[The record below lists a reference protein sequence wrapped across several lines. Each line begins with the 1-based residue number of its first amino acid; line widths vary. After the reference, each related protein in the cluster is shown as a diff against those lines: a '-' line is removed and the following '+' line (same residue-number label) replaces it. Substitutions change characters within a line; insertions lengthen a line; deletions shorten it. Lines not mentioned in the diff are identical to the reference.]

1 VIRFIGIDID
11 GTLLDSSGRIPH
23 ANRQAIEAALDRGVH
38 VAIVTGRSYHFA
50 RPIVGRLGLPVQL
63 IASNGAI
70 VRDLDGATLLRR
82 LLPSADAAHVL
93 AETAAF
99 RSDAAVMFDRPD
111 AGQIVSGGID
121 WQHPSRV
128 GYYTRNASII
138 HEAVPLEDCLVE
150 DPIEVMF
157 NGEVTRMRELLA
169 LLRARLDPERF
180 TLSVT
185 EYEQRDFTL
194 VDVLAGGVTK
204 GTTMALWAGRL
215 GAPREAVMAIGDN
228 YNDREMLAY
237 AGTGVVM
244 GNAVPELLVSG
255 LPVTASNDDA
265 GLAAA
270 IEKYV
275 LQSVSAAGDRE

>member
-1 VIRFIGIDID
+1 MIHSGVIRFIGIDID
-11 GTLLDSSGRIPH
+11 GTLLDSHGRIPE
-23 ANRQAIEAALDRGVH
+23 ANRQAIAAALERGVH
-38 VAIVTGRSYHFA
+38 AAIVTGRSYHFA
-50 RPIVGRLGLPVQL
+50 RPIVERLGLPVHL

-70 VRDLDGATLLRR
+70 VRDLDGTTRMRR
-82 LLPSADAAHVL
+82 LLPVADAAVVL
-93 AETAAF
+93 AETHAF
-99 RSDAAVMFDRPD
+99 RTEAAVMFDRPD

-128 GYYTRNASII
+128 GYFTRNASII
-138 HEAVPLEDCLVE
+138 REARPLETCLVE

-157 NGEVTRMRELLA
+157 NGGVARMRQLLA
-169 LLRARLDPERF
+169 LLRSRLDPERF
-180 TLSVT
+180 TISMT
-185 EYEQRDFTL
+185 EYENRDFTL

-215 GAPREAVMAIGDN
+215 GALRESIMAIGDN
-228 YNDREMLAY
+228 YNDREMLEY

-255 LPVTASNDDA
+255 LPVTASNDEA

-270 IEKYV
+270 IERYV
-275 LQSVSAAGDRE
+275 LRD

>member
-1 VIRFIGIDID
+1 VIQFIGIDID
-11 GTLLDSSGRIPH
+11 GTLLDSRGQIPE
-23 ANRQAIEAALDRGVH
+23 ANRRAIAAALERGVH
-38 VAIVTGRSYHFA
+38 AAIVTGRSYHFA
-50 RPIVGRLGLPVQL
+50 RPIVERLGLPVHL
-63 IASNGAI
+63 IASNGAV
-70 VRDLDGATLLRR
+70 VRDLDGTTRMRR
-82 LLPSADAAHVL
+82 LLPMADAAFVL

-99 RSDAAVMFDRPD
+99 RSDAAVMFDRPG

-128 GYYTRNASII
+128 GYFTRNESII
-138 HEAVPLEDCLVE
+138 RETLPLESCLVE

-157 NGEVTRMRELLA
+157 NGGVVRMRQLLA
-169 LLRARLDPERF
+169 LLRDRLDPDRY
-180 TLSVT
+180 TISMT
-185 EYEQRDFTL
+185 EYEHRDFTL

-215 GAPREAVMAIGDN
+215 GAPREAIMAIGDN
-228 YNDREMLAY
+228 YNDREMLDY

-255 LPVTASNDDA
+255 LPVTASNDEA

-270 IEKYV
+270 IKRYV
-275 LQSVSAAGDRE
+275 LRE